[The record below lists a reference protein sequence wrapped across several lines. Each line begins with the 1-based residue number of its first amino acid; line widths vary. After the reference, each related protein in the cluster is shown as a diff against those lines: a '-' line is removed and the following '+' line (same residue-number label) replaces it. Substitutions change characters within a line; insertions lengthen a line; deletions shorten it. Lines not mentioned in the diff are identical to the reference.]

1 MRTSKCALAH
11 WLAALRLH
19 AADHCYERES
29 IPYLLYAARGCY
41 NFMHAGQA
49 IQPNFYTSHRVQ
61 HFKDLYP
68 FVHKYH
74 HVGHPTTPWEAQEG
88 GESKYHIPFHYT
100 TPHHNM

>member
-1 MRTSKCALAH
+1 
-11 WLAALRLH
+11 
-19 AADHCYERES
+19 
-29 IPYLLYAARGCY
+29 
-41 NFMHAGQA
+41 MHAGQA

-88 GESKYHIPFHYT
+88 GESKYHTFPLHNA
-100 TPHHNM
+100 TPHVTAVTPCAACRVETRLVRTTADEWMCLTAAAACC

>member
-1 MRTSKCALAH
+1 
-11 WLAALRLH
+11 
-19 AADHCYERES
+19 
-29 IPYLLYAARGCY
+29 
-41 NFMHAGQA
+41 MHAGQA

-88 GESKYHIPFHYT
+88 GESKYHNTVPLHNATPQHVTAVTPCAACRVETRLVRT
-100 TPHHNM
+100 TGLTSGCASPLTAAAADQA